1 MQVAKS
7 APFLI
12 LTAATWNL
20 MGDGIDNG
28 SDVRLRRQLTLLA
41 DLDLDVAAL
50 QAGLAADLTRM
61 LVRRNPWAW
70 SCRRSSRY
78 RETTVNPTQARGR
91 GWNCVWRLTVSVIFA
106 G

>member
-1 MQVAKS
+1 VQVAKS

-20 MGDGIDNG
+20 MGGGIDNG

-50 QAGLAADLTRM
+50 QEGKRRADDDSALLHLAEEQLGMTGFLAESAHHGCHLAVFVRESAG
-61 LVRRNPWAW
+61 
-70 SCRRSSRY
+70 SR
-78 RETTVNPTQARGR
+78 
-91 GWNCVWRLTVSVIFA
+91 
-106 G
+106 